1 MEKRMKI
8 LSFAIVV
15 TLLITSIAGAMVLLA
30 AGKDNISTST
40 SLSSVRLQICGNANG
55 DDIIDE
61 KDIEAIQKIIDG
73 GGEISN
79 LTDANQDG
87 VIDQKDIDQ
96 VEAIIDHEE
105 TRLYYVD
112 IDGHNAS
119 VHTPVNSII
128 AIYNVYVE
136 MVRALNAT
144 DLIVGVDDSISDYDT
159 YFPELQSLP
168 SVGNRF
174 TPDVEQILSI
184 NPDVYF
190 TGTRSYYDSE
200 LESKLAANGTDIDVV
215 RLPCWEYGLLPQG
228 MLTLGYILGHEDEAF
243 EYLEWRDAI
252 LNRITEKVGKIAEE
266 NRTTSL
272 GTFEGCAVSHG
283 SGAFELM
290 EIAGSNNIAGVL
302 SSTGI
307 YPTIEP
313 EWVIENDPDV
323 IVTWAVAGF
332 YRGADISILQEQL
345 DSTREVYR
353 AATAVAEGRTYVMAW
368 DITCGPSDIIS
379 VAYYAKWFY
388 PDLFTDLD
396 PAALHQE
403 YIDRFCG
410 GIDLDVST
418 GAFVL

>member
-8 LSFAIVV
+8 LSIAIVSA
-15 TLLITSIAGAMVLLA
+15 LIIASIAGAMIILN
-30 AGKDNISTST
+30 AGKHNIDASS
-40 SLSSVRLQICGNANG
+40 SLSSVRLQICGNANE

-61 KDIEAIQKIIDG
+61 KDIEAIQKVIDG
-73 GGEISN
+73 KEEASN

-87 VIDQKDIDQ
+87 MVDHRDIEQ

-105 TRLYYVD
+105 SVIHYVD
-112 IDGHNAS
+112 VDGYNAS
-119 VHTPVNSII
+119 VHFPVTSMI

-136 MVRALNAT
+136 MVCALNAS
-144 DLIVGVDDSISDYDT
+144 DLIIGVDDSISDYVT
-159 YFPELQSLP
+159 YFPDLQSLP

-174 TPDVEQILSI
+174 SPDVEQILSI

-200 LESKLAANGTDIDVV
+200 LENKLAANGTNIDVI

-243 EYLEWRDAI
+243 EYLEWRDGI
-252 LNRITEKVGKIAEE
+252 LNKINEKVGEISME

-272 GTFEGCAVSHG
+272 GAFEGCAVSHG

-290 EIAGSNNIAGVL
+290 EIAGSKNIAGVL

-332 YRGADISILQEQL
+332 YRGADSSILREQL
-345 DSTREVYR
+345 EITKDTYR
-353 AATAVAEGRTYVMAW
+353 AASAVADGRVYVMAW

-388 PDLFTDLD
+388 PALFPDLA
-396 PAALHQE
+396 PKALHQE
-403 YIDRFCG
+403 YLARVCG

-418 GAFVL
+418 AAFVL

>member
-1 MEKRMKI
+1 MEKKI
-8 LSFAIVV
+8 KLLAILMV
-15 TLLITSIAGAMVLLA
+15 TTVLAASIAGVILLSGA
-30 AGKDNISTST
+30 AKGKTYTNV
-40 SLSSVRLQICGNANG
+40 SSVRLQVFGNANEDDTIDQRDIDFISEVIAG
-55 DDIIDE
+55 DCS
-61 KDIEAIQKIIDG
+61 AT
-73 GGEISN
+73 N

-87 VIDQKDIDQ
+87 VIDQRDIDQ